1 MNWNWGLQE
10 LPEEGMTIR
19 SGDTPLFKMKR
30 DHEEILIASGDLGAD
45 VQYSRFIVGR
55 DARIKLEP
63 SLPELPIVIKP
74 KLPLSVLPGLSFR
87 CFVAVPLVFSIW
99 SNRGKKK
106 HMLTEISVLNL
117 SRSWF
122 GDPWSGEVAYFLE
135 SPLHGTIDNYGE
147 SDISVFCPITIV
159 NRSSQILTLDRM
171 LLRVPYL
178 SVYQGE
184 KRLYANGTRISFR
197 GQDQISQVSFY
208 KGPPEWE
215 KDLTQI
221 ASPRKTDEADLLTK
235 SFYFFK
241 TIYNG

>member
-1 MNWNWGLQE
+1 MNWNWGIQE
-10 LPEEGMTIR
+10 IPEEGLIIR
-19 SGDTPLFKMKR
+19 SNNTPLFKIKR
-30 DHEEILIASGDLGAD
+30 DHEEILIAAGDMGD
-45 VQYSRFIVGR
+45 DEQFNRFIVGK
-55 DARIKLEP
+55 DAKIKLEP
-63 SLPELPIVIKP
+63 ALPELPIVIKP
-74 KLPLSVLPGLSFR
+74 EFPLSVLPGLSFR

-99 SNRGKKK
+99 SSRGKKM
-106 HMLTEISVLNL
+106 HMLKEISVLNL

-122 GDPWSGEVAYFLE
+122 GDPWVGEVAYFLD
-135 SPLHGTIDNYGE
+135 SPLHASIESYSE
-147 SDISVFCPITIV
+147 SDRSVFCPVNIV

-184 KRLYANGTRISFR
+184 KRLYSNGTRISFR

-208 KGPPEWE
+208 KGPPDLE
-215 KDLTQI
+215 KNLTQI
-221 ASPRKTDEADLLTK
+221 ASPRETDEAGLLSK